1 MNRKLETLLRKRLAG
16 KDAQDPDARQAVY
29 VEVARHIRESAQR
42 QGLDHTH
49 SSVQQA
55 LDALLRAAAAV
66 EEDFS
71 GKLAKATA
79 SPAIANDGEH
89 RLRRMPVQSRSRL
102 LRIGGL
108 AAVVLFAG
116 AAGTLLFD
124 SGPSGPLPAAA
135 KLSTPD
141 AAGNGAGG
149 VAPGAVFSALPGDQ
163 KLFRAQDGNT
173 LERAGDLL
181 RMAST
186 VADPAAGGATGGVF
200 VIVPEDI
207 EQRVGGKTIT
217 VTVRARAAAG
227 NPSPSFAVA
236 YSTAAVGTSG
246 WRVFAVKEALG
257 THRFTYRVPPSEGC
271 AGAGFHRHLG
281 RHGRKRTLHRSRGR
295 RGQHH
300 GGALRG
306 VRTGR
311 GGAHT
316 GVAAILKAL
325 DYSRLIAYVFS
336 AGSENQTE
344 PAEHAG
350 YRFA

>member
-55 LDALLRAAAAV
+55 LDALFRAAAAV
-66 EEDFS
+66 EVDFS
-71 GKLAKATA
+71 GKMATANATA

-124 SGPSGPLPAAA
+124 SGPSGPPPAAA

-207 EQRVGGKTIT
+207 EQRVGGKTIA

-246 WRVFAVKEALG
+246 WRVFAVKQALG
-257 THRFTYRVPPSEGC
+257 THRFTYRVPPPKGAPGRDFIGIWADTEGKGRSIEV
-271 AGAGFHRHLG
+271 AGVEVSIMEAR
-281 RHGRKRTLHRSRGR
+281 
-295 RGQHH
+295 
-300 GGALRG
+300 
-306 VRTGR
+306 
-311 GGAHT
+311 
-316 GVAAILKAL
+316 
-325 DYSRLIAYVFS
+325 
-336 AGSENQTE
+336 
-344 PAEHAG
+344 
-350 YRFA
+350 